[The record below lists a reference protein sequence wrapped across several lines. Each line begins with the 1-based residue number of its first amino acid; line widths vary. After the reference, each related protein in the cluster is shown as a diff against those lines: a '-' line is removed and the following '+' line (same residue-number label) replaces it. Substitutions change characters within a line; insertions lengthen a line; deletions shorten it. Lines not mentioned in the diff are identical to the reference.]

1 MFTCEDICAIAV
13 QIEKNGEAAYRRAAE
28 RASRPAMVEL
38 FQWMAGDEQRHGRF
52 FAAMGG
58 GRLDPAAATE
68 AEKLGRNLLQEM
80 VRAQTFDLD
89 AEQLAASEDVDDFLS
104 QSVAFEEDTILF
116 YQFLADL
123 VDDAEVRRQL
133 VVIIDEERRHVE
145 MLIGMAGQE
154 REAACLS

>member
-13 QIEKNGEAAYRRAAE
+13 QIEKNGEATYRRAAE
-28 RASRPAMVEL
+28 RAGQPAMAEL
-38 FQWMAGDEQRHGRF
+38 FLWMARDEQRHARF

-58 GRLDPAAATE
+58 GRLDPAAASE
-68 AEKLGRNLLQEM
+68 ADRLGRDLLQEM
-80 VRAQTFDLD
+80 VRAQTFGLD
-89 AEQLAASEDVDDFLS
+89 ADLLAASNDVEGFLS

-123 VDDAEVRRQL
+123 VDDPEVRRQL
-133 VVIIDEERRHVE
+133 AAIIDEERRHVE